1 VGTLEERENE
11 RAGVM
16 RYLIKTH
23 FYYGIP
29 TSEIPDIPNR
39 YIPDNAI
46 IRTYIQTNMFG
57 PTLLSTKYI
66 SQEQDC
72 AIEECDI

>member
-1 VGTLEERENE
+1 VGTLEEREDE
-11 RAGVM
+11 GTAVM

-29 TSEIPDIPNR
+29 TSEPDIPNR

-46 IRTYIQTNMFG
+46 IRRYIQTNMFG